1 MSYLLFYYCEPPFA
15 KAHQVGTLL
24 VAKVKMADLQARLEA
39 AQRIATD
46 ASPVAMALFRKS
58 LQVSQKSDDSP
69 VTIADQ
75 NTERTIRTAL
85 ELAFPGETI
94 FGEEFGQTGTQ
105 DNMWIVDPID
115 GTRSFI
121 TGLPLFGM
129 LLGYMSDGAP
139 QVGVINMPAL
149 GEMYAGASGLGAM
162 LNGTPIAV
170 SSCRDL
176 TKARLFL
183 NEADKMAVD
192 APTQFSRLVTSGA
205 LRRLG
210 ADCYPHAL
218 VASGHADAV
227 VDYGLQP
234 YDYLPVAAVVTAA
247 GGVMTDWQGQPLT
260 LASDGRTLSAAT
272 AKLHADLL
280 ELVHI

>member
-1 MSYLLFYYCEPPFA
+1 MI
-15 KAHQVGTLL
+15 
-24 VAKVKMADLQARLEA
+24 MANLHRRLDTARQIA
-39 AQRIATD
+39 AA
-46 ASPVAMALFRKS
+46 ASAVAMAHFRHPLDVASKP
-58 LQVSQKSDDSP
+58 DDSP

-75 NTERTIRTAL
+75 ETEQAIRSAL
-85 ELAFPGETI
+85 LDAFPGETI

-105 DNMWIVDPID
+105 DDMWIVDPID

-129 LLGYMSDGAP
+129 LLGYLSDGTP
-139 QVGVINMPAL
+139 QLGVINMPAL
-149 GEMYAGASGLGAM
+149 GELYAGARGSGAT
-162 LNGTPIAV
+162 LNGTPITV
-170 SSCRDL
+170 SACRDL
-176 TKARLFL
+176 SSARLFL
-183 NEADKMAVD
+183 NEADRMAVD
-192 APTQFSRLVTSGA
+192 APLQFARLVRAGA

-234 YDYLPVAAVVTAA
+234 YDYLPVAAVVEAA

-260 LASDGRTLSAAT
+260 LYSDGRTLTAAT
-272 AKLHADLL
+272 PDLHADLL
-280 ELVHI
+280 EMVQP